1 MGLELYA
8 KVEPLLGFEEEIEG
22 LYRLFVEIVAPWSP
36 ESLLDIGC
44 GSGKFLKFAQRSLS
58 LKRALG
64 VDLSETMVERARRS
78 GVEAEAVDICELDGR
93 FDAATAVFDVLNYLN
108 GEELRRFMGCVE
120 NLLEPGGIF
129 VADINTLYGFEEV
142 SQGALVRR
150 SEDRVLVLESIF
162 EEGRLETSIDYFAK
176 EDGECYVRE
185 EDRVVQ
191 YYHDVEDIAS
201 SSHLELVQVYPLAL
215 YGGDEPDK
223 EVLLFKKRDG
233 WLS

>member
-8 KVEPLLGFEEEIEG
+8 KVEPLLGFEEEIES
-22 LYRLFVEIVAPWSP
+22 LYRLFVEITASWRP

-44 GSGKFLKFAQRSLS
+44 GSGKFLRYAQESLS

-64 VDLSETMVERARRS
+64 VDLSKTMVERARKR
-78 GVEAEAVDICELDGR
+78 GVEAEAVDICNLNGR

-108 GEELRRFMGCVE
+108 SVELRRFMGCVE

-142 SQGALVRR
+142 SQGALVKR
-150 SEDRVLVLESIF
+150 SKKGIVVLESLF
-162 EEGRLETSIDYFAK
+162 LDGRLETSIDYFS
-176 EDGECYVRE
+176 EEEGGCYRRE
-185 EDRVVQ
+185 EDSVLQ
-191 YYHDVEDIAS
+191 YYHQVEDIAAS
-201 SSHLELVQVYPLAL
+201 SPLELLQVYPMAL

-223 EVLLFKKRDG
+223 EVLLFRKRG
-233 WLS
+233 